1 MEELKTSP
9 YVTIDNSNNIIYEFD
24 EIVRFVIRS
33 YFSAMYVAASWIAGD
48 AIQHKKPYLSK
59 GSVVLHQKEID
70 RIAYRLLANSIDVSK
85 GIEEKLEGYISNL
98 LCTTNEI
105 RPRLKDYPDV
115 LPNESDVSKWMET
128 YGFNDTIRK
137 TIDYYFDRFNKNL
150 PIDPCDEV
158 SRFAKPKSGYHID
171 SWYVSQALPLIFFDT
186 LCSFLSDNDEIWLS
200 VEMKSMVSD
209 LIAIMFAELHYTK
222 EDMQYVENEISM
234 AHNNRSKIEIACRY
248 PQVSCDAIRLMEDY
262 YKNMFAKS
270 EGDNYFFYEGDIY
283 DEKYSL
289 LNEKYHRQIGIN
301 ESLQSLFAKG
311 ITKERDN
318 QSGVNPTVQ
327 LPDILNTKKAHE
339 LWDKAKEAKWVDDN
353 FQPVVSWP
361 KAAMLASAIGDR
373 LGIKDSEKW
382 KYFAAYWDYAF
393 LSSAIVSARK
403 NDYYSDFSKEINDVL
418 DIS

>member
-1 MEELKTSP
+1 MEELRKSS
-9 YVTIDNSNNIIYEFD
+9 YVIIDSSDNIIYDFD
-24 EIVRFVIRS
+24 EVVRFVIRS
-33 YFSAMYVAASWIAGD
+33 YFSAMYVAASWIAGY

-85 GIEEKLEGYISNL
+85 GIEEELEGYISNL

-209 LIAIMFAELHYTK
+209 LIAIMFAGT
-222 EDMQYVENEISM
+222 
-234 AHNNRSKIEIACRY
+234 
-248 PQVSCDAIRLMEDY
+248 
-262 YKNMFAKS
+262 
-270 EGDNYFFYEGDIY
+270 
-283 DEKYSL
+283 
-289 LNEKYHRQIGIN
+289 
-301 ESLQSLFAKG
+301 
-311 ITKERDN
+311 
-318 QSGVNPTVQ
+318 
-327 LPDILNTKKAHE
+327 
-339 LWDKAKEAKWVDDN
+339 
-353 FQPVVSWP
+353 
-361 KAAMLASAIGDR
+361 
-373 LGIKDSEKW
+373 
-382 KYFAAYWDYAF
+382 
-393 LSSAIVSARK
+393 IVSAEFNKGTIK
-403 NDYYSDFSKEINDVL
+403 NLLVRPYTRNKILLAKFITSIIMLLFGFVVIGLIQAIVGGFVFGFENYRSSVAIFDFATRSVQEMSFVKYILISILARLPKYLLLTTLAFALSTITLSSPLALTFTFVGYSAATAINTVAQSFEKAWFLKFFVTPNWDFTEFLFGKMPSFKEISLPFSAMICLIYFAIMIVASFAIFKKRDVKKV
-418 DIS
+418 